1 VVHLVSDEHGEC
13 FHIPRDAVSLPL
25 EWRPPD
31 GFVPEDETTWPA
43 VEGRLE
49 YVGGKIHYMPPGGDV
64 QQDVCIDLATLLGN
78 WVRARPEF
86 LVGGNEA
93 GMLLGGEVRAADAAV
108 WTRADAGAHTGRFRR
123 VPPVLAVEVAGSD
136 ARDAVELRSKAH
148 WYLDAGV
155 AVVWL
160 VFPQRREVVVVEVA
174 GEKTYGESATLPGH
188 ARLPGLAPA
197 VAELFFQLDRRG

>member
-1 VVHLVSDEHGEC
+1 
-13 FHIPRDAVSLPL
+13 
-25 EWRPPD
+25 
-31 GFVPEDETTWPA
+31 
-43 VEGRLE
+43 
-49 YVGGKIHYMPPGGDV
+49 M
-64 QQDVCIDLATLLGN
+64 
-78 WVRARPEF
+78 
-86 LVGGNEA
+86 
-93 GMLLGGEVRAADAAV
+93 
-108 WTRADAGAHTGRFRR
+108 
-123 VPPVLAVEVAGSD
+123 LAVEVAGSD